1 MTVNVRFQ
9 NQLIA
14 SKRVAAANG
23 WRCGKHFSLDLLIRN
38 KANCGRRHFDNYGY
52 HLNASDHP
60 EYFRAAGK
68 PIAIVAHNYELDVDG
83 LRRLVSDFN
92 GALVLHEPP
101 AGKAASWYFPGHAL
115 PMCLTRPDIT
125 EIVWP
130 TEEEMAATI
139 TAYAFVQVSRL
150 LHPLF

>member
-1 MTVNVRFQ
+1 VTVNVRFQ

-14 SKRVAAANG
+14 SKRFAAANG
-23 WRCGKHFSLDLLIRN
+23 WRCGEYFGLDLLIRSKSN
-38 KANCGRRHFDNYGY
+38 HGHRDFDKYGY

-60 EYFRAAGK
+60 EYLRIAGK
-68 PIAIVAHNYELDVDG
+68 LMAIVAHSYAMDVDG
-83 LRRLVSDFN
+83 LRRLVSDLN
-92 GALVLHEPP
+92 GALVLHQPP

-130 TEEEMAATI
+130 TNESKVRKLREALEPQAAMISERT
-139 TAYAFVQVSRL
+139 
-150 LHPLF
+150 

>member
-1 MTVNVRFQ
+1 
-9 NQLIA
+9 
-14 SKRVAAANG
+14 
-23 WRCGKHFSLDLLIRN
+23 LLIRN
-38 KANCGRRHFDNYGY
+38 KANHGRRDLDKYGY

-60 EYFRAAGK
+60 EYFRVAGK

-83 LRRLVSDFN
+83 LRRLVSDLN

-130 TEEEMAATI
+130 TDEEMAATVV
-139 TAYAFVQVSRL
+139 AYAFAQGSK
-150 LHPLF
+150 

>member
-1 MTVNVRFQ
+1 MDVRLQ
-9 NQLIA
+9 NYLIA
-14 SKRVAAANG
+14 SKRFAAANG
-23 WRCGKHFSLDLLIRN
+23 WRYGKHFGLDLLIRN
-38 KANCGRRHFDNYGY
+38 KAFHGPGHYDNYGC

-68 PIAIVAHNYELDVDG
+68 PIAIVAHNYEMDVDG
-83 LRRLVSDFN
+83 LRKLISDLN

-125 EIVWP
+125 EN
-130 TEEEMAATI
+130 
-139 TAYAFVQVSRL
+139 RL
-150 LHPLF
+150 ADRCRDDRDGRRMRFCLNRSLCP